1 MNMVTLLDVEIEE
14 LFNKLSNMDPDSK
27 EYAAV
32 NDNLAKLMDRRIE
45 IEKLEVSEVQAE
57 KQMKLTEAQNEKQLK
72 LTEAQAEK
80 QMKEERKARLA
91 KNIIDVGAIVLPLAV
106 TIWGASVSLQFE
118 ERGTITTA
126 IGRKFIDKLIKK

>member
-14 LFNKLSNMDPDSK
+14 LFNKLADMDPDSK

-32 NDNLAKLMDRRIE
+32 NNNLTKLMDRRIE
-45 IEKLEVSEVQAE
+45 IERLEASEAQAE

-72 LTEAQAEK
+72 LTETQAEN
-80 QMKEERKARLA
+80 QMKEERKARIV

-106 TIWGASVSLQFE
+106 TIWGATVSFKFE
-118 ERGTITTA
+118 ESGTITTA
-126 IGRKFIDKLIKK
+126 MGRKFIDKLIKK

>member
-1 MNMVTLLDVEIEE
+1 MNMVNLLDVEIEG
-14 LFNKLSNMDPDSK
+14 LFEKLSNLSPDSK
-27 EYAAV
+27 EYAEV

-45 IEKLEVSEVQAE
+45 IEKVETSEAQAE
-57 KQMKLTEAQNEKQLK
+57 KQMKMS
-72 LTEAQAEK
+72 EAQAEK
-80 QMKEERKARLA
+80 QMKEDRKARIT